1 MSGVA
6 QVAELADA
14 HASGACGLHPWRFE
28 SSLGQFVSVR
38 ECFAVVV
45 REGATMALDITEQDW
60 RVMRPFVRNIR
71 AFRKAK
77 GLRQQDLADKAG
89 LERQSI
95 CLIESEKQMSL
106 ICHFV
111 RIADALE
118 VSLDELRTAKLKAKR
133 KSKRKPNVTAK
144 RKSKQ

>member
-1 MSGVA
+1 MS
-6 QVAELADA
+6 
-14 HASGACGLHPWRFE
+14 
-28 SSLGQFVSVR
+28 
-38 ECFAVVV
+38 
-45 REGATMALDITEQDW
+45 LDITEQDW
-60 RVMRPFVRNIR
+60 RVLRPFVRNIR

-77 GLRQQDLADKAG
+77 GLTQTELADIAG
-89 LERQSI
+89 VRRQTI
-95 CLIESEKQMSL
+95 GRLESEEQMSL

-144 RKSKQ
+144 RRSKQ